1 MTEINRQAVLKIC
14 KDFGLSFVV
23 LFGSKATCR
32 KGFKDDYD
40 IGVLA
45 FHRGR
50 KEAKQVELI
59 CRFSQLLETD
69 NLDLVILNFAH
80 PLLQYE
86 VAQEAKLLCEVE
98 EGSFDRFR
106 WRAIQSWNDNKKFNN
121 LNMDYIEGYL
131 NEVK

>member
-1 MTEINRQAVLKIC
+1 MTEINQQAVLKIC
-14 KDFGLSFVV
+14 KDFDLSFVV
-23 LFGSKATCR
+23 LFGSQATRR

-40 IGVLA
+40 IAVLA
-45 FHRGR
+45 SQGGI
-50 KEAKQVELI
+50 KEAEEMKLI

-86 VAQEAKLLCEVE
+86 VAQEGELLCEVE

-106 WRAIQSWNDNKKFNN
+106 WRAIQNWNDNKKFNN
-121 LNMDYIEGYL
+121 LNVDYVEHYL
-131 NEVK
+131 NQVR

>member
-1 MTEINRQAVLKIC
+1 VFEIDDVSIRRIC

-23 LFGSKATCR
+23 LFGSQATR
-32 KGFKDDYD
+32 RERFKDDYD
-40 IGVLA
+40 IAVLA
-45 FHRGR
+45 FQGGI
-50 KEAKQVELI
+50 KEAEQVELI

-86 VAQEAKLLCEVE
+86 VAQEGKLLYEVE

-121 LNMDYIEGYL
+121 LNMDYIEDYL
-131 NEVK
+131 NQVK

>member
-1 MTEINRQAVLKIC
+1 MTEINQQAVLKIC
-14 KDFGLSFVV
+14 KDCDRSFIG
-23 LFGSKATCR
+23 LFGSQATGR

-40 IGVLA
+40 IAVLT
-45 FHRGR
+45 FQGGI
-50 KEAKQVELI
+50 KETRQVELI

-69 NLDLVILNFAH
+69 NLDLVVLNFAH

-86 VAQEAKLLCEVE
+86 VAQEGKLLYEVE

-121 LNMDYIEGYL
+121 LNMDYVEDYL
-131 NEVK
+131 NKVR